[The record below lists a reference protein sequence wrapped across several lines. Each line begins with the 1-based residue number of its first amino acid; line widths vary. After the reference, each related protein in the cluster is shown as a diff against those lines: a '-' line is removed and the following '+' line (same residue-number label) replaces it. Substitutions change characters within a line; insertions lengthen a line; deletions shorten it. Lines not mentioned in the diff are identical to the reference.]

1 MAETCYRH
9 SNRETGVSC
18 SNCGRP
24 ICPECMTSTP
34 VGMRCP
40 ECASQRTKVRT
51 AASVRAGGDTEPFA
65 TYALI
70 AVNAVAFLATIMSGA
85 GGDKL
90 LVDAGLCAN
99 AISGDGGVCGIQ
111 NTIIIS
117 AGGEVFRIL
126 SSGFLHASPLHLLFN
141 MFALYV
147 LGTLLEP
154 AIGHWRFLG
163 IYFAAV
169 LAGSFGALLL
179 SGPNEIT
186 IGASG
191 GVFGLMGA
199 AFVIAR
205 NRGVDQIASQIGVF
219 VVLNLVFTF
228 AIPGISIGGHIG
240 GLIGGTLAALLVIFA
255 ERRATGTAGRVI
267 EVAGIALI
275 VVASVVGALLAAAAG
290 AEPLRTVPL

>member
-9 SNRETGVSC
+9 PNRETGVSC

-40 ECASQRTKVRT
+40 ECARDRTKVRQG
-51 AASVRAGGDTEPFA
+51 AGAIAGDEPYV

-70 AVNAVAFLATIMSGA
+70 AINAIAFLAELMGGA
-85 GGDKL
+85 GGNKVM
-90 LVDAGLCAN
+90 VDAGLCAN
-99 AISGDGGVCGIQ
+99 AVAGDGGICGIDR
-111 NTIIIS
+111 TVVAS
-117 AGGEVFRIL
+117 EGGEVFRIVT
-126 SSGFLHASPLHLLFN
+126 SGFLHGSAIHLLLN

-154 AIGHWRFLG
+154 AIGHIRFAA
-163 IYFAAV
+163 IYFAAI
-169 LAGSFGALLL
+169 LAGAFGALLL
-179 SGPNEIT
+179 SDPNQIT

-191 GVFGLMGA
+191 GIFGLMGA

-205 NRGVDQIASQIGVF
+205 NRGVDQIASQIGLF

-228 AIPGISIGGHIG
+228 AVPGISIGGHIG
-240 GLIGGTLAALLVIFA
+240 GLIGGSLAALLVIAA
-255 ERRATGTAGRVI
+255 ERRVGGSTARVI
-267 EVAGIALI
+267 EFAGIFLIGAASVAGALI
-275 VVASVVGALLAAAAG
+275 AAAAA
-290 AEPLRTVPL
+290 AEPAPQIPL